1 MKKYILTALAFILA
15 SFAIYVTY
23 RHLNSSN
30 NQVKAAPGELVETK
44 EERNAINKWL
54 KTSGDAIAMGVQNN
68 DPAALWIQ
76 GMFLLTGSAGWPID
90 SQTATILFAK
100 SASLGFAPSL
110 NQLRLMYAAEEQNGY
125 LALVYINLTASAEH
139 PEMLTLY
146 EEIKSDLLSLSGTL
160 GMTIIKE
167 VEKIACYKQ
176 TRIARLK
183 SKMKNNRNAIYL
195 EGLITDEDVLF
206 DHDFWTH
213 IIDGSLVTG
222 NLQDWLNSS
231 ENYCRK
237 LELLAQKARDTED
250 RLASYRDID
259 KGTEDEQ

>member
-1 MKKYILTALAFILA
+1 MKKYILIALVLILA
-15 SFAIYVTY
+15 SLAIYVTCK
-23 RHLNSSN
+23 HFNSSN
-30 NQVKAAPGELVETK
+30 YQVKAAPGELVETK
-44 EERNAINKWL
+44 DEANAINKWL
-54 KTSGDAIAMGVQNN
+54 KTSGDAIATGVQNN

-76 GMFLLTGSAGWPID
+76 GMFSLTGSAGWPID
-90 SQTATILFAK
+90 SQTATIFFAR

-110 NQLRLMYAAEEQNGY
+110 NQLRLMYATEEQNGY

-146 EEIKSDLLSLSGTL
+146 EQIKSELLSVSGTL

-167 VEKIACYKQ
+167 VEKIAVHKQ
-176 TRIARLK
+176 ACIAKLANK
-183 SKMKNNRNAIYL
+183 IKHNPKAIYL

-213 IIDGSLVTG
+213 IIEGSLVTG
-222 NLQDWLNSS
+222 NLQDWLNSN

-237 LELLAQKARDTED
+237 IELLAQKARDTKD
-250 RLASYRDID
+250 RLAAYREID
-259 KGTEDEQ
+259 EGTENEQ